1 MSDAEQEEDD
11 TLENP
16 DPEADSVAEA
26 SVNLNAEA
34 ESSTNL
40 GEDSSHENAQVE
52 RNLQTERN
60 SDNVN
65 HGASASGGLVRE
77 GCDNHNVGTL
87 DEVENDENLTE
98 SASEN
103 PEGFSLPEDQ
113 AEAEGQDNNSN
124 FCNNSLTEG
133 DQNRHRGQDFVAG
146 NLGDNQN
153 IEDECAEPGHGFQ
166 NINEYAAE
174 DEQYFPVSCVG
185 ADASVSLQPERNVG
199 FGGQNNGEAEGAV
212 GASLEEE
219 QNVTSHRTESCCQL
233 DEYDSQQLG
242 AGSYNEIEGDSETRN
257 PMEACEADGASASG
271 QDVSLEPESE
281 LEESRSHIILERDTE
296 PTESDGEDEPEEH
309 PDNAEGGDLNENQ
322 NAMNVVNESG
332 AEGFD
337 EANIEN
343 EEVGVEVSEHVTCD
357 EKNVPEDE
365 ISVVAAEKPESYQ
378 PECDQSESKHLQ
390 AQASRGIVGANDGTL
405 PNLGEINQIQN
416 PVADA
421 SRDIECSAVINN
433 ETESQ
438 TDSRHSNSNA
448 LEVEDLDESPNNCDK
463 NKPEDER
470 AQQAA
475 EAQNESFKAIEIDN
489 FQAFTRESGAIPKN
503 RTQRTNVPSH
513 SRNLESKPSH
523 EQCEVV
529 NSEDE
534 LLSELDA
541 TLKSNSVETNVD
553 SSSENC
559 AMSRDEQIVKGD
571 NPVSCDQCLRNNL
584 RCSFKASHHEK
595 GGNSNIPGLKELKKQ
610 LYQAKQML
618 LDRECEIS
626 RLKEDVS
633 DHRTRCETLT
643 SERDSNAKELD
654 RLKMH
659 NSDDLYIP
667 QIKELE
673 YTIAQQ
679 TNEIRGLKDKLSSHD
694 GAAKRAIA
702 TLQHEMK
709 IRVDQV
715 TKQCEE
721 ATREKDTMVVK
732 FAQAEHKN
740 LEFQKQ
746 AERAENKLKEMEKE
760 RDVFLVRMRAVK
772 EQRSKLAA
780 EVEAKNAEM
789 SHIQKELDK
798 HKEMVSSADVR
809 VKWAQNKLK
818 VELET
823 HKETKV
829 QLEKMTVKLKEAKE
843 ETQQI
848 RQDCQAIIKTY
859 QESEEVKSNS
869 LDKELKLKE
878 SELLAREVQ
887 KNNFELAHVKTQRE
901 LEQVRVEL
909 RESQSKFSA
918 LSDKL
923 SNVEAEK
930 EQINLTATKYEDIIQ
945 RQKKEVQELREKVE
959 SLVQF
964 KTDFTSAQELIK
976 NLDTEITELKMTN
989 KELVSEMEACRRRET
1004 DKLELNA
1011 KLSRKNAELQS
1022 ENTTLSNKVLN
1033 LTGELQA
1040 AKMENQ
1046 DTETKLKDLADS
1058 LEKEQKLRQ
1067 EESQSMNTKL
1077 AGKCKA
1083 VEDLTRKLEDE
1094 KDEIKTLKRKHAN
1107 NIKDLTRQLQQVR
1120 RKLEN
1125 YEANTNGDKDTISM
1139 GSRTSSNGSLNTIS
1153 IAEQTTTQVVQ
1164 PHAAGQQN
1172 SINRNPSPEQEYP
1185 VITEQVEV
1193 DKQTLIERI
1202 VKLQRALARKNEK
1215 IEFMEDHIS
1224 QLVDE
1229 IQKKNR
1235 IIQSYILK
1243 EETGTMTSDYRDREK
1258 AEISRKHS
1266 IMGSVYSS
1274 HSNDGTMTLDLSLE
1288 INRKLQAVL
1297 EDTLLKNMT
1306 LKESLDTLGQE
1317 IARLSQENRRL
1328 QLLMQGKSRSK
1339 VNPSSR

>member
-1 MSDAEQEEDD
+1 MSDAEQDEENI
-11 TLENP
+11 LENP
-16 DPEADSVAEA
+16 DPESDSVAEA
-26 SVNLNAEA
+26 SGGDLNAESESIA
-34 ESSTNL
+34 NSNQNCYPENSQLESSIN
-40 GEDSSHENAQVE
+40 
-52 RNLQTERN
+52 
-60 SDNVN
+60 NVN
-65 HGASASGGLVRE
+65 IAASASNG
-77 GCDNHNVGTL
+77 N
-87 DEVENDENLTE
+87 EVEREINENE
-98 SASEN
+98 VIACSDN
-103 PEGFSLPEDQ
+103 PEGFALADNQ
-113 AEAEGQDNNSN
+113 VEAEGQECESN
-124 FCNNSLTEG
+124 FQNCSLTEG
-133 DQNRHRGQDFVAG
+133 DQNQRRNEELLNG
-146 NLGDNQN
+146 NLEENQN
-153 IEDECAEPGHGFQ
+153 FEGDSVEDGHDF
-166 NINEYAAE
+166 NEYAAE
-174 DEQYFPVSCVG
+174 DEQYFPLACAG
-185 ADASVSLQPERNVG
+185 ADSNVSLQREGDNVVSD
-199 FGGQNNGEAEGAV
+199 QNDGEAEGAV

-219 QNVTSHRTESCCQL
+219 TVTSHRTESCCQL
-233 DEYDSQQLG
+233 DEYASQQHA
-242 AGSYNEIEGDSETRN
+242 AGSQEEVEDDGISRN
-257 PMEACEADGASASG
+257 PLDVCEADGASASG
-271 QDVSLEPESE
+271 QDISLAPESE
-281 LEESRSHIILERDTE
+281 LEESRSHIVLETVNE
-296 PTESDGEDEPEEH
+296 PTESDREAEH
-309 PDNAEGGDLNENQ
+309 EAHADSAEGGDLNDIP
-322 NAMNVVNESG
+322 NVHPGEVNG
-332 AEGFD
+332 AEG
-337 EANIEN
+337 IN
-343 EEVGVEVSEHVTCD
+343 ETNNAADQVADTLPDNVLCE

-365 ISVVAAEKPESYQ
+365 ISVVSAEKPESYQ
-378 PECDQSESKHLQ
+378 PECDQSETKYLQQVQMGVNVIGASNGQLDNQATCKDVNSSNVRRNETENKKHDSKHLDRN
-390 AQASRGIVGANDGTL
+390 AVENKDLDAN
-405 PNLGEINQIQN
+405 
-416 PVADA
+416 
-421 SRDIECSAVINN
+421 
-433 ETESQ
+433 
-438 TDSRHSNSNA
+438 SNS
-448 LEVEDLDESPNNCDK
+448 CDK

-470 AQQAA
+470 TQRAEFAA
-475 EAQNESFKAIEIDN
+475 NKSGNAFEAKNLITKE
-489 FQAFTRESGAIPKN
+489 TGAIPKN
-503 RTQRTNVPSH
+503 RAQHSDAPSQLK
-513 SRNLESKPSH
+513 SVESKPS
-523 EQCEVV
+523 QRQDVEVD
-529 NSEDE
+529 SEDE

-541 TLKSNSVETNVD
+541 TLKSNSVETSV
-553 SSSENC
+553 SSNLDKC
-559 AMSRDEQIVKGD
+559 AISQDEQTVQGD
-571 NPVSCDQCLRNNL
+571 NPDSCDQCLKNNL
-584 RCSFKASHHEK
+584 QCSFKGSHHEK
-595 GGNSNIPGLKELKKQ
+595 GGNANIPGLKDLKKQ
-610 LYQAKQML
+610 LHQAKQML

-633 DHRTRCETLT
+633 DHKSRCETLT
-643 SERDSNAKELD
+643 SERDSSTKELE
-654 RLKMH
+654 RLKSH

-667 QIKELE
+667 QLKELE

-694 GAAKRAIA
+694 SAAKRAIA
-702 TLQHEMK
+702 TLQHEMRLRIDK
-709 IRVDQV
+709 V
-715 TKQCEE
+715 TKQSEE

-760 RDVFLVRMRAVK
+760 RDAFLIRMRSVK
-772 EQRSKLAA
+772 EQRSKLAV

-789 SHIQKELDK
+789 SNLQRELDK
-798 HKEMVSSADVR
+798 HREMVSSSDVR
-809 VKWAQNKLK
+809 IKWAQNKLK
-818 VELET
+818 AELDG

-829 QLEKMTVKLKEAKE
+829 QLEKMMAKLKEAKE

-848 RQDCQAIIKTY
+848 RHDCQAIIKTY

-878 SELLAREVQ
+878 SELLEREVQ

-901 LEQVRVEL
+901 LEQVKNDL

-923 SNVEAEK
+923 SNIEAEK
-930 EQINLTATKYEDIIQ
+930 EQLNLTKTKYEDIIQ
-945 RQKKEVQELREKVE
+945 RQKKEVQELRERVE

-964 KTDFTSAQELIK
+964 KTDFISAQEMIK
-976 NLDTEITELKMTN
+976 NLDTEIAELKMTN

-1022 ENTTLSNKVLN
+1022 ENTTSSDKVLN

-1046 DTETKLKDLADS
+1046 DNETKLKDLSDS
-1058 LEKEQKLRQ
+1058 LEKEKRLRQ

-1083 VEDLTRKLEDE
+1083 VEDLSRKLDDE

-1125 YEANTNGDKDTISM
+1125 YEASTNGDKDTISM
-1139 GSRTSSNGSLNTIS
+1139 GSRTSSNGSLNTVS

-1164 PHAAGQQN
+1164 PHVAGQQN
-1172 SINRNPSPEQEYP
+1172 SIHRNPSPEQEYP

-1229 IQKKNR
+1229 IQKKNK

-1243 EETGTMTSDYRDREK
+1243 EETGTMTSDYRDRAK
-1258 AEISRKHS
+1258 AEFSRKHS
-1266 IMGSVYSS
+1266 IMGSVYGS
-1274 HSNDGTMTLDLSLE
+1274 HSTDGTMTLDLSLE
-1288 INRKLQAVL
+1288 MSRKLQAVL

-1328 QLLMQGKSRSK
+1328 QLLMQGKPRSK